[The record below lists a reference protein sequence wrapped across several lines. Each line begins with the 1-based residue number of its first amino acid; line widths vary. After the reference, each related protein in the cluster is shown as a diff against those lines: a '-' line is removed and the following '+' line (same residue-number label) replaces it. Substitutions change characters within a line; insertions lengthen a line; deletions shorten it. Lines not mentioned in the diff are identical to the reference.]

1 MSPIPGRFSGQ
12 DKKGAK
18 LWKTH
23 YVSAQVWHRYDYLKP
38 TAILYIFFHNFSLKC
53 IMPANMGDNIPKL
66 AGRYMNIIVL
76 GASDSVP

>member
-1 MSPIPGRFSGQ
+1 MCIRLSIIVMFNKVNPCLTYLVGTTIM
-12 DKKGAK
+12 
-18 LWKTH
+18 T
-23 YVSAQVWHRYDYLKP
+23 RYRLL
-38 TAILYIFFHNFSLKC
+38 TLIIFFLSFHNFPQKC